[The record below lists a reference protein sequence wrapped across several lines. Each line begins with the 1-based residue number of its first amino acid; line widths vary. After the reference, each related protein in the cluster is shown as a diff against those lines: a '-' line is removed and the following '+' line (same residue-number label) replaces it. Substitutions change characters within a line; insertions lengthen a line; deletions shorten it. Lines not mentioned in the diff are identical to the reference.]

1 MSKLEQHSC
10 WLEHTALSKA
20 NTKPNFL
27 QEKKKQHE
35 KNTTTTTTTITHSI
49 HSLTGTSTFAWLR
62 MQLNFTCMRSI
73 AECYLLSSGFEMKFE
88 IAVIDI

>member
-35 KNTTTTTTTITHSI
+35 KKHYYNNNNNNNTLNSFTDWYQHIRLVKNAAKFYLYAI
-49 HSLTGTSTFAWLR
+49 DRRMLFVELR
-62 MQLNFTCMRSI
+62 I
-73 AECYLLSSGFEMKFE
+73 
-88 IAVIDI
+88 